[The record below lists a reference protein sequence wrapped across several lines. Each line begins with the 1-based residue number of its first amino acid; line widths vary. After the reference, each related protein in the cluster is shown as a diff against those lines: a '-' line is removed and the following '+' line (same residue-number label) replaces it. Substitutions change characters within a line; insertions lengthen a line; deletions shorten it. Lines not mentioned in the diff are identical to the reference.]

1 MGGLDL
7 RQRST
12 ALEGGARGPALVPGN
27 PEASLLY
34 KAVLQ
39 TGEVKMPMGRP
50 KLSAEDLATLREW
63 IKQGAPWEASASQSV
78 ASTWWSFKKPV
89 RPAVPAVKNSSWVRT
104 PIDAFVLAELEKK
117 GLKPAPPAD
126 KRTLLRRAYFDLL
139 GLPPTPEEVRQFIV
153 DTSPDAFAKVVEK
166 LLASPHYGERWGRHW
181 LDVVRYA
188 DSSGY
193 ETDFYYKDAWRYR
206 DYVIK
211 SFNEDKAYDRFV
223 QEQIAGDEL

>member
-1 MGGLDL
+1 MARKQATSAGLSASCLLITATLLSATTAQSPSLLAQKAKAILDANCSACHGETKMGGLDL

-89 RPAVPAVKNSSWVRT
+89 RPAVPAVKN
-104 PIDAFVLAELEKK
+104 
-117 GLKPAPPAD
+117 
-126 KRTLLRRAYFDLL
+126 
-139 GLPPTPEEVRQFIV
+139 
-153 DTSPDAFAKVVEK
+153 
-166 LLASPHYGERWGRHW
+166 
-181 LDVVRYA
+181 
-188 DSSGY
+188 
-193 ETDFYYKDAWRYR
+193 
-206 DYVIK
+206 
-211 SFNEDKAYDRFV
+211 
-223 QEQIAGDEL
+223 